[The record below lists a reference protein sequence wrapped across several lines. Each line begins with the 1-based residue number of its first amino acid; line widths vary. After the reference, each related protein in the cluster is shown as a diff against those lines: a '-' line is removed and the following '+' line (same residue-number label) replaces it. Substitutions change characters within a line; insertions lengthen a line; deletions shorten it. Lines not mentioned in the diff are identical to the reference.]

1 MNFSLKPHQLVAH
14 WVPGFM
20 FLILLALSHPT
31 ARSSVESLLPRGD
44 ALRGF
49 VLAVVAFAL
58 GELLDCVRD
67 LCENVWDCWSEI
79 RWDFFFD
86 ADQDRF
92 DRLDGSYFTYYV
104 FNCNLALSL
113 LYFSLMRLISH
124 KYGQVAVGLI
134 VACVFIADTYFLR
147 KNIAKHTKYISP
159 GGTSGHKDC
168 DLP

>member
-20 FLILLALSHPT
+20 FLIFLAPSHPI
-31 ARSSVESLLPRGD
+31 ARSAVESLLPRGD

-49 VLAVVAFAL
+49 VLAVVASPL
-58 GELLDCVRD
+58 GEFLDCMRD
-67 LCENVWDCWSEI
+67 LCENIWDRWSEI

-92 DRLDGSYFTYYV
+92 DRFYGSYFTYYV

-113 LYFSLMRLISH
+113 LYFSLTRLISH
-124 KYGQVAVGLI
+124 KYDQVAVGLI
-134 VACVFIADTYFLR
+134 VACVFIADAYFLR
-147 KNIAKHTKYISP
+147 KNIATHTKCVSP
-159 GGTSGHKDC
+159 RRDKRS
-168 DLP
+168 